1 MRIMLT
7 TKDNPFSP
15 FKDFDNWFRFDVEKG
30 YHSSAYLA
38 RIAKTSESF
47 TDKENDEEILLDVN
61 WYLNNG
67 YITDEDFL
75 KSHCE
80 LPIMEGL

>member
-1 MRIMLT
+1 MKTYHVLKNNVPVEISIEDML
-7 TKDNPFSP
+7 K
-15 FKDFDNWFRFDVEKG
+15 EK
-30 YHSSAYLA
+30 
-38 RIAKTSESF
+38 E
-47 TDKENDEEILLDVN
+47 EEILLDVN

>member
-1 MRIMLT
+1 MKTYHVLKNNVPVEISIEDML
-7 TKDNPFSP
+7 K
-15 FKDFDNWFRFDVEKG
+15 EK
-30 YHSSAYLA
+30 
-38 RIAKTSESF
+38 E
-47 TDKENDEEILLDVN
+47 EEEILLDVN

>member
-1 MRIMLT
+1 MFVGMKTYHVLKNNVPVEISIEDML
-7 TKDNPFSP
+7 
-15 FKDFDNWFRFDVEKG
+15 
-30 YHSSAYLA
+30 
-38 RIAKTSESF
+38 
-47 TDKENDEEILLDVN
+47 KENDEEILLDVN

>member
-1 MRIMLT
+1 MFVGMKTYHVLKNNVPVEISIEDML
-7 TKDNPFSP
+7 K
-15 FKDFDNWFRFDVEKG
+15 EK
-30 YHSSAYLA
+30 
-38 RIAKTSESF
+38 E
-47 TDKENDEEILLDVN
+47 EEILLDVN

>member
-1 MRIMLT
+1 MKTYHVL
-7 TKDNPFSP
+7 KNNVP
-15 FKDFDNWFRFDVEKG
+15 VEI
-30 YHSSAYLA
+30 S
-38 RIAKTSESF
+38 IE
-47 TDKENDEEILLDVN
+47 DMIKENDEEILLDVN

>member
-1 MRIMLT
+1 MAAVICRSAKQSIIC
-7 TKDNPFSP
+7 
-15 FKDFDNWFRFDVEKG
+15 FRKKLFVGMKTYHVLKNNVPVEI
-30 YHSSAYLA
+30 S
-38 RIAKTSESF
+38 IEDMF
-47 TDKENDEEILLDVN
+47 KENDEEILLDVN

>member
-1 MRIMLT
+1 ML
-7 TKDNPFSP
+7 
-15 FKDFDNWFRFDVEKG
+15 
-30 YHSSAYLA
+30 
-38 RIAKTSESF
+38 
-47 TDKENDEEILLDVN
+47 KENDEEILLDVN

-75 KSHCE
+75 KYHCE

>member
-1 MRIMLT
+1 MKTYHVLKNNVPVEISIEDML
-7 TKDNPFSP
+7 
-15 FKDFDNWFRFDVEKG
+15 
-30 YHSSAYLA
+30 
-38 RIAKTSESF
+38 
-47 TDKENDEEILLDVN
+47 KENDEEILLDVN

>member
-1 MRIMLT
+1 MAAVICRSAKQSIIGFRKKLFVGMKTYHVLKNNVPVEISIEDML
-7 TKDNPFSP
+7 
-15 FKDFDNWFRFDVEKG
+15 
-30 YHSSAYLA
+30 
-38 RIAKTSESF
+38 
-47 TDKENDEEILLDVN
+47 KENDEEILLDVN

-80 LPIMEGL
+80 LPIMGGL

>member
-1 MRIMLT
+1 MAAVICRSAKQSIIG
-7 TKDNPFSP
+7 
-15 FKDFDNWFRFDVEKG
+15 FRKKLFVGMKTYHVLKNNDPVEI
-30 YHSSAYLA
+30 S
-38 RIAKTSESF
+38 IEDMF
-47 TDKENDEEILLDVN
+47 KENDEEILLDVN

>member
-1 MRIMLT
+1 MKTYHVLKNNVPVEISIEDML
-7 TKDNPFSP
+7 
-15 FKDFDNWFRFDVEKG
+15 
-30 YHSSAYLA
+30 
-38 RIAKTSESF
+38 
-47 TDKENDEEILLDVN
+47 KENDEEILLDVN

-75 KSHCE
+75 KSHCQ

>member
-1 MRIMLT
+1 MAAVICRSAKQSIRGLGNKLFVGMKTYHVLKNNVPVEILIEDML
-7 TKDNPFSP
+7 
-15 FKDFDNWFRFDVEKG
+15 
-30 YHSSAYLA
+30 
-38 RIAKTSESF
+38 
-47 TDKENDEEILLDVN
+47 KENDEEILLDVN

>member
-1 MRIMLT
+1 ML
-7 TKDNPFSP
+7 K
-15 FKDFDNWFRFDVEKG
+15 EK
-30 YHSSAYLA
+30 
-38 RIAKTSESF
+38 E
-47 TDKENDEEILLDVN
+47 EEILLDVN

>member
-1 MRIMLT
+1 MFVGMKTYHVLKNNVPVEISIEDML
-7 TKDNPFSP
+7 
-15 FKDFDNWFRFDVEKG
+15 
-30 YHSSAYLA
+30 
-38 RIAKTSESF
+38 
-47 TDKENDEEILLDVN
+47 KENDEEILLDVN

-75 KSHCE
+75 KYHCE

>member
-1 MRIMLT
+1 MAAVICRSAKQSIIGFRKKLFVGMKTYHVLNNNVPVEISIEDML
-7 TKDNPFSP
+7 
-15 FKDFDNWFRFDVEKG
+15 
-30 YHSSAYLA
+30 
-38 RIAKTSESF
+38 
-47 TDKENDEEILLDVN
+47 KENDEEILLDVN

>member
-1 MRIMLT
+1 MAAVICRSAKQSIRGLGKKLFVGMKTYHVLKNNVPVEILIEDML
-7 TKDNPFSP
+7 
-15 FKDFDNWFRFDVEKG
+15 
-30 YHSSAYLA
+30 
-38 RIAKTSESF
+38 
-47 TDKENDEEILLDVN
+47 KENDEEILLDVN

>member
-1 MRIMLT
+1 MIT

-38 RIAKTSESF
+38 RIAKTSDALTEQ
-47 TDKENDEEILLDVN
+47 ENDEEIERA
-61 WYLNNG
+61 
-67 YITDEDFL
+67 IDEIIHYDFL
-75 KSHCE
+75 GIYKKVYE
-80 LPIMEGL
+80 KDDK

>member
-1 MRIMLT
+1 MAAVICRSAKQSIIG
-7 TKDNPFSP
+7 
-15 FKDFDNWFRFDVEKG
+15 FREKLFVGMKTYHVLKNNVPVEI
-30 YHSSAYLA
+30 S
-38 RIAKTSESF
+38 IEDMF
-47 TDKENDEEILLDVN
+47 TENDEEILLDVN

>member
-1 MRIMLT
+1 MKTYHVLKNNVPVEISIEDML
-7 TKDNPFSP
+7 
-15 FKDFDNWFRFDVEKG
+15 
-30 YHSSAYLA
+30 
-38 RIAKTSESF
+38 
-47 TDKENDEEILLDVN
+47 KENDEEILLDVN

-67 YITDEDFL
+67 YIIDEDFL

>member
-1 MRIMLT
+1 MAAVIC
-7 TKDNPFSP
+7 
-15 FKDFDNWFRFDVEKG
+15 
-30 YHSSAYLA
+30 
-38 RIAKTSESF
+38 RIAKQSIIGFRKKLFVGMKTYHVLKNNVPVEISIEDMF
-47 TDKENDEEILLDVN
+47 KENDEEILLDVN

>member
-1 MRIMLT
+1 MKTYHVL
-7 TKDNPFSP
+7 KNNVP
-15 FKDFDNWFRFDVEKG
+15 VEI
-30 YHSSAYLA
+30 S
-38 RIAKTSESF
+38 IEDMF
-47 TDKENDEEILLDVN
+47 KENDEEILLDVN

>member
-1 MRIMLT
+1 MT
-7 TKDNPFSP
+7 TYHVLKNNVP
-15 FKDFDNWFRFDVEKG
+15 VEI
-30 YHSSAYLA
+30 S
-38 RIAKTSESF
+38 IEDMF
-47 TDKENDEEILLDVN
+47 KENDEEILLDVN

>member
-1 MRIMLT
+1 MKTYHVLKNNVPVEISMEDML
-7 TKDNPFSP
+7 
-15 FKDFDNWFRFDVEKG
+15 
-30 YHSSAYLA
+30 
-38 RIAKTSESF
+38 
-47 TDKENDEEILLDVN
+47 KENDEEILLDVN

>member
-1 MRIMLT
+1 MAAVICRRAKQSIIGFREKLFVGMKTYHVLKNNVPVEISIEDML
-7 TKDNPFSP
+7 
-15 FKDFDNWFRFDVEKG
+15 
-30 YHSSAYLA
+30 
-38 RIAKTSESF
+38 
-47 TDKENDEEILLDVN
+47 KENDEEILLDVN

>member
-1 MRIMLT
+1 MAAVICRSAKQSIIGFSKKLFVCMKTYHVLKNNVPVEISIEDML
-7 TKDNPFSP
+7 
-15 FKDFDNWFRFDVEKG
+15 
-30 YHSSAYLA
+30 
-38 RIAKTSESF
+38 
-47 TDKENDEEILLDVN
+47 KENDEEILLDVN

>member
-1 MRIMLT
+1 MAAVICRSAKQSIIGFRKKLFVCMKTYHVLTNNVPVEISIEELNML
-7 TKDNPFSP
+7 N
-15 FKDFDNWFRFDVEKG
+15 
-30 YHSSAYLA
+30 
-38 RIAKTSESF
+38 
-47 TDKENDEEILLDVN
+47 ENNEEILLDVN

>member
-1 MRIMLT
+1 MKTYHVLKNNVLIEISIEDML
-7 TKDNPFSP
+7 K
-15 FKDFDNWFRFDVEKG
+15 EK
-30 YHSSAYLA
+30 
-38 RIAKTSESF
+38 E
-47 TDKENDEEILLDVN
+47 EEEILLDVN

>member
-1 MRIMLT
+1 MQKCKAKYHRFQKEIVCWHENVSCTENNVPVEISIEDML
-7 TKDNPFSP
+7 
-15 FKDFDNWFRFDVEKG
+15 
-30 YHSSAYLA
+30 
-38 RIAKTSESF
+38 
-47 TDKENDEEILLDVN
+47 KENDEEILLDVN